1 MFNESFLTKED
12 VTLSN
17 HPRWNMFL
25 WRCRES
31 HQPAVGQ
38 RCSTAN
44 CEPLRKFD
52 LFFTLSDYRREQRGP
67 ERCSESREKHNGQ
80 LQNWKS
86 ELQIDAISPSTVIT
100 RLEIIDCERMSMMP
114 WPWSSWSRMFPSDRW
129 SRSLEWSWGQ
139 FLINT
144 CITTRSQ
151 PPADSLIT

>member
-1 MFNESFLTKED
+1 MNLKQDGQLTLTPWGQPASHKFSFISSAEKEISNSRRNKMFNESFLTKED
-12 VTLSN
+12 VSAQQSSSITCS
-17 HPRWNMFL
+17 
-25 WRCRES
+25 CGDAES
-31 HQPAVGQ
+31 RVTSQPGASCQ
-38 RCSTAN
+38 RCTAN

-114 WPWSSWSRMFPSDRW
+114 
-129 SRSLEWSWGQ
+129 
-139 FLINT
+139 
-144 CITTRSQ
+144 
-151 PPADSLIT
+151 